1 MIIRNINHV
10 RELKEEE
17 WHVTKVKTMT
27 ITSIVCFLLIML
39 LLLLLYLGEYWEKE
53 EHNDEDN
60 AQWIKITYNNPKFDR
75 IYFFMMLAQ

>member
-27 ITSIVCFLLIML
+27 ITSIVCFFTSYATATAALLGGI
-39 LLLLLYLGEYWEKE
+39 LGEGG
-53 EHNDEDN
+53 
-60 AQWIKITYNNPKFDR
+60 A
-75 IYFFMMLAQ
+75 